1 MNQGEFLILAIGV
14 VVLLGNAVTA
24 WAVLTGKSGQR
35 TIQQPLRVQQ
45 EKDVL
50 TKAEHVEHCGYMERR
65 VVALEARTERIE
77 RTMQSDK
84 TEIIDAG
91 EDRAINIHNRIN
103 DIDKKVSALD
113 ERTGTTNST
122 LAVQSA
128 KIDRILERLKA

>member
-1 MNQGEFLILAIGV
+1 MNQGEFLTLAIGV

-24 WAVLTGKSGQR
+24 WAVLTGKSGMR
-35 TIQQPLRVQQ
+35 TIQQPLRVQH

-91 EDRAINIHNRIN
+91 EERAINIHNRIN